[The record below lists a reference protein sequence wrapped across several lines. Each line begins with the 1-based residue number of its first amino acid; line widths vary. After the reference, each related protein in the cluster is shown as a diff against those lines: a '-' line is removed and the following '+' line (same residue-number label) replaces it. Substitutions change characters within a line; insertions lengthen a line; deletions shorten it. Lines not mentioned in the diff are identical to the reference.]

1 MSAISTSTDTMI
13 QINKNPSKRQ
23 LRLFAALGFPGFS
36 IVIALLLIFR
46 FDKPQVAGPLLVVAL
61 AISILGFVNTRF
73 MRLVYL
79 GMVYATY
86 PIGFVMSHVLL
97 AVVYFV
103 VITLIGALMRLLG
116 KDPMNRDLDPTVETY
131 WIDKEPDSDPDRYF
145 RQY

>member
-1 MSAISTSTDTMI
+1 MI

-23 LRLFAALGFPGFS
+23 LQLFAALGFPGFS
-36 IVIALLLIFR
+36 IVVALLLIFR
-46 FDKPQVAGPLLVVAL
+46 LDQPRIAVLLLVAAL
-61 AISILGFVNTRF
+61 AISILGFLNTRF

-79 GMVYATY
+79 AMIYATY

-97 AVVYFV
+97 GVVYFV

-116 KDPMNRDLDPTVETY
+116 KDPMNRNLDPSVGTY
-131 WIDKEPDSDPDRYF
+131 WIDKEPDSDTDRYF